1 MSITLTL
8 PVDVENRIRRQATEA
23 KKPVEEVALGLIV
36 QGLYPQPSTGDES
49 FLDIEFMD
57 ACKRE
62 ADPSVTLEDVRRIL
76 AKIPGSLA
84 DAINE
89 EREERF

>member
-8 PVDVENRIRRQATEA
+8 PVEVEKRIRLQATEA
-23 KKPVEEVALGLIV
+23 RKPIEEVALGLIV
-36 QGLYPQPSTGDES
+36 QGLYPQHLKGDES
-49 FLDIEFMD
+49 FLDVEFMD
-57 ACKRE
+57 ACRGE

>member
-1 MSITLTL
+1 MTTEQDKEKLDQVKRSAAECKLARHLDWDCIRE
-8 PVDVENRIRRQATEA
+8 VEA
-23 KKPVEEVALGLIV
+23 
-36 QGLYPQPSTGDES
+36 
-49 FLDIEFMD
+49 
-57 ACKRE
+57 E

-84 DAINE
+84 DAVIE

>member
-1 MSITLTL
+1 MSITITL
-8 PVDVENRIRRQATEA
+8 PIEVENRIRRQATET
-23 KKPVEEVALGLIV
+23 KKPMEEVALGLIV
-36 QGLYPQPSTGDES
+36 QGLYPPPPNGDES
-49 FLDIEFMD
+49 FLDVEFME

-76 AKIPGSLA
+76 AKVPGSLA
-84 DAINE
+84 DAVIE